1 MSSSN
6 HQDQGKPPEMSMD
19 EVLASI
25 RKIIATDNES
35 VDEGTGPT
43 YQNPEIIELTDEV
56 KAPDQSGASAASP
69 SFNISENVEEEL
81 LTHEA
86 IKSSKESISAL
97 SKTLTSKTNKTRE
110 SPTIE
115 DLVIQAL
122 KPMLREWMSDNLPL
136 IIEKVVQKE
145 IQKLIQK

>member
-1 MSSSN
+1 MSNSN
-6 HQDQGKPPEMSMD
+6 HQDQAKPPEMSMD

-35 VDEGTGPT
+35 VDKGTGPT

-56 KAPDQSGASAASP
+56 KAPEQSGTSEASP
-69 SFNISENVEEEL
+69 PFNISENVDEEL
-81 LTHEA
+81 LTQEA
-86 IKSSKESISAL
+86 IKSSRESISAL
-97 SKTLTSKTNKTRE
+97 CKKLTPTTDKTTG